1 VSVPITF
8 LNKNDDY
15 NIEGFAQNDS
25 NTIPDEQ
32 IDYDTIDEGEITHVN
47 ESYRDYEKK
56 FAGKVKKTSN
66 LFLYQ
71 NRSCDLS

>member
-1 VSVPITF
+1 VSVPITY

-47 ESYRDYEKK
+47 ESYRDYSENIVN
-56 FAGKVKKTSN
+56 KV
-66 LFLYQ
+66 
-71 NRSCDLS
+71 R